1 MSNELITL
9 IHNVHRDVHDG
20 LLKYKDATAPS
31 SCQVCS
37 IRCSVREDMT
47 SFDILIASY

>member
-1 MSNELITL
+1 MSNALITL
-9 IHNVHRDVHDG
+9 IHNVHRDVH
-20 LLKYKDATAPS
+20 DATAPS

-47 SFDILIASY
+47 SFDVLIASY